1 MAKKKN
7 TQQQVQTIKSEPAQ
21 VNTPEIQK
29 PEPLAPIPAAQPSS
43 QTPAPAPLKSPAPQI
58 KVDTT
63 IPKAKPLADLAE
75 TPMGN
80 DNVYIKMR
88 DAYGENIARLDTMTQ
103 SMMEERKRKL
113 AEDEAAQK
121 RARNLQFIAG
131 LGDTLSAVANLVG
144 VSRNASNQ
152 KQTYSAPL
160 VREMAERD
168 RQERKADMDQLND
181 RILKMQRDADN
192 AKLAM
197 SMGLAQY
204 ETKRRADAEAAQARA
219 AAQAEQRRQFNVK
232 SAADAAA
239 AEENKRQFNEKN
251 KLEWAKLRQN
261 DALNNARK
269 EEAEAKALYW
279 REKNNG
285 IIEGGNKK
293 NGTSKGDMITLSYNT
308 SDGKNR
314 RYDIDKDTLI
324 EVGKRNISV
333 LRDDMAQQAG
343 FKDWDDY
350 INRRDGKGKKSGGW
364 FSGLFG
370 KNDDEQNGDIPELTE
385 AQIKTLDALE
395 YAEDDKDALER
406 IINFYGAKSD
416 KFMAQIENAATGK
429 MPDDGYAEFK

>member
-7 TQQQVQTIKSEPAQ
+7 TQQQVRTIQSEPAQ
-21 VNTPEIQK
+21 VNTPETPK
-29 PEPLAPIPAAQPSS
+29 PEPLGAMPAAPSSS
-43 QTPAPAPLKSPAPQI
+43 QTATPAPLESPAPQVR
-58 KVDTT
+58 VDTN

-168 RQERKADMDQLND
+168 RQERKAEMDQLND

-197 SMGLAQY
+197 NMGLTQY
-204 ETKRRADAEAAQARA
+204 EAKRRADAEAAQARA

-232 SAADAAA
+232 VAADAAQA
-239 AEENKRQFNEKN
+239 AEKNEI
-251 KLEWAKLRQN
+251 EREKLRQEEPYN
-261 DALNNARK
+261 KAR
-269 EEAEAKALYW
+269 AEAQKAQAGYW
-279 REKNNG
+279 RRKSG
-285 IIEGGNKK
+285 SPAATTKSGK
-293 NGTSKGDMITLSYNT
+293 SDMVTMSYNT
-308 SDGKNR
+308 SDGQTR
-314 RYDIDKDTLI
+314 RYDIDKETLA
-324 EVGKRNISV
+324 EVGNRNVSI
-333 LRDDMAQQAG
+333 LRDDIAELAG
-343 FKDWDDY
+343 FADWADYVNNKKDRYKDMSPIQQQMMRDMESIDFSKDDLQQV
-350 INRRDGKGKKSGGW
+350 INR
-364 FSGLFG
+364 
-370 KNDDEQNGDIPELTE
+370 
-385 AQIKTLDALE
+385 
-395 YAEDDKDALER
+395 
-406 IINFYGAKSD
+406 YGVLSD
-416 KFMAQIENAATGK
+416 RFMAQIENAATGK